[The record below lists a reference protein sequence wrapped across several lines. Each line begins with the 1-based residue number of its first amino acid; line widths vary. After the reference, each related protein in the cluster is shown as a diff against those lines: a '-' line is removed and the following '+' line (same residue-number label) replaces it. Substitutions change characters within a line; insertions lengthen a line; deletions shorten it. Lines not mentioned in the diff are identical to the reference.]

1 MNSLHRI
8 LLETDAPYF
17 PMAQSASVVAN
28 EFSNMKPFSQ
38 PGDTH
43 HIAQCVARLRGMD
56 LETIIKATRVNI
68 KQVYDNT
75 GDLFKPSSSPQ
86 TPAVS
91 PITSSVESIR
101 ARFVYSIAIAYMMK
115 MFLDLILFQSP
126 EPQVLPIRRHRMPY
140 QRLN

>member
-17 PMAQSASVVAN
+17 PMAQSASVEAN

-56 LETIIKATRVNI
+56 LETLIKATRVNI
-68 KQVYDNT
+68 SQVYDNIPLQETQGT
-75 GDLFKPSSSPQ
+75 G
-86 TPAVS
+86 
-91 PITSSVESIR
+91 E
-101 ARFVYSIAIAYMMK
+101 
-115 MFLDLILFQSP
+115 
-126 EPQVLPIRRHRMPY
+126 
-140 QRLN
+140 

>member
-1 MNSLHRI
+1 MYLICSFFQYSLLI
-8 LLETDAPYF
+8 ESDAPYME
-17 PMAQSASVVAN
+17 PNGSQDG
-28 EFSNMKPFSQ
+28 FSH
-38 PGDTH
+38 PGNTH
-43 HIAQCVARLRGMD
+43 HIAQCIARLRGAD